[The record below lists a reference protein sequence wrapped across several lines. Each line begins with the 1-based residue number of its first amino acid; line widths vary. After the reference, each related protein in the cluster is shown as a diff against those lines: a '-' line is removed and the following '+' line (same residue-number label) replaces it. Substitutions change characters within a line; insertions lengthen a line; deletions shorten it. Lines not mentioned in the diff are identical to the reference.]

1 MSTSK
6 FTQFI
11 EDQKA
16 QKGNANNSH
25 FNLEAEVNSGRKN
38 KKSNLESISKSENKT
53 IAMKKHNYSAGPCI
67 LPQEVFE
74 KSAQAI
80 LNFNDSGLSLLEI
93 SHRSKDFV
101 AVMEEARAL
110 VLELLGLE
118 GKGYQALFLAGGASL
133 EFLMVPYN
141 LMKENGKAAY
151 LDTGVWAS
159 GAIKEAKHFGETVV
173 VASSKEENYN
183 HIPKNYVVPE
193 DADYFHCTSNNT
205 IFGTQMK
212 EFPNL
217 TIPMVCDMSSDIFSR
232 QMDFSKFDLIYAGA
246 QKNMGPAGTTLIV
259 VKEEILGKTGRPIP
273 SMLDYEKHIKAES
286 MYNTPPVFPI
296 YASLLT
302 LQWLKNLGGIAA
314 IEKINNAKAALLYA
328 EIDRNPLFKGTAN
341 AEDRSNM
348 NACFVLENEAHTE
361 TFDALWKA
369 AGISGLPGHRLA
381 GGYRASMYNALP
393 LESVQVL
400 VDVMKDLEHKI

>member
-1 MSTSK
+1 
-6 FTQFI
+6 
-11 EDQKA
+11 
-16 QKGNANNSH
+16 
-25 FNLEAEVNSGRKN
+25 
-38 KKSNLESISKSENKT
+38 
-53 IAMKKHNYSAGPCI
+53 MKKHNYSAGPCI

-80 LNFNDSGLSLLEI
+80 LNFNHSGLSLLEI

-101 AVMEEARAL
+101 AVIEEARTL
-110 VLELLGLE
+110 VLELLELK

-151 LDTGVWAS
+151 LDTGTWAS

-173 VASSKEENYN
+173 IASSKEENYN
-183 HIPKNYVVPE
+183 HIPKNYSIPS
-193 DADYFHCTSNNT
+193 DANYFHCTSNNT

-212 EFPNL
+212 SFPEVN
-217 TIPMVCDMSSDIFSR
+217 IPVVCDMSSDIFSR
-232 QMDFSKFDLIYAGA
+232 VLDFSKFDLIYAGA
-246 QKNMGPAGTTLIV
+246 QKNMGPAGTTLVI
-259 VKEEILGKTGRPIP
+259 VKEEILGKTGRYIP

-296 YASLLT
+296 YASLLN
-302 LQWLKNLGGIAA
+302 LQWLKNLGGISA
-314 IEKINNAKAALLYA
+314 IEKINNAKANLLYS

-341 AEDRSNM
+341 VEDRSNM
-348 NACFVLENEAHTE
+348 NATFLLNNKNHTE
-361 TFDALWKA
+361 LFDKMWAA
-369 AGISGLPGHRLA
+369 AGISGLSGHRSV

-400 VDVMKDLEHKI
+400 VNVMKELENKI